1 MKDSGLS
8 THYFPPFYGDFVGP
22 HHEKPQQEGESPSQQ
37 EKGPEADDFL
47 LVYRS
52 NQVQRSL
59 VTLTFTAD
67 SISFVVN
74 R

>member
-1 MKDSGLS
+1 MKERGLP
-8 THYFPPFYGDFVGP
+8 THYFPSFYGDFVGP
-22 HHEKPQQEGESPSQQ
+22 HHKKRQLEEEPPS
-37 EKGPEADDFL
+37 EETIGPEADDFL

-52 NQVQRSL
+52 SQVQRSL